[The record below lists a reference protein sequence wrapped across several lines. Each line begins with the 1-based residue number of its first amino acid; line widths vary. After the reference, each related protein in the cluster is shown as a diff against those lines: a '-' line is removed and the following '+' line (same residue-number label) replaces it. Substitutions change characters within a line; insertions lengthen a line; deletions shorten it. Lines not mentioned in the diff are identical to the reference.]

1 MYINI
6 MQFYLLGLGSNID
19 PEQHLLKAR
28 EALSSLGVICAES
41 TILRSAPVGDT
52 FHFEFKNQLLILSS
66 ELLPGPLKQRL
77 QKIEVD
83 LGREPKNPSR
93 KVKDRTIDID
103 ILCTAA
109 TETDCRH
116 AILEESYYR
125 ELQQLWNQEENV

>member
-1 MYINI
+1 MCVSI
-6 MQFYLLGLGSNID
+6 MRFYLLGLGSNID

-28 EALSSLGVICAES
+28 EALASLGVIYAES
-41 TILRSAPVGDT
+41 AVLRSAPVGDT

-77 QKIEVD
+77 QQIEVS

-109 TETDCRH
+109 TEADCRH
-116 AILEESYYR
+116 ATLEESYYR
-125 ELQQLWNQEENV
+125 ELQQLWLQEVNV